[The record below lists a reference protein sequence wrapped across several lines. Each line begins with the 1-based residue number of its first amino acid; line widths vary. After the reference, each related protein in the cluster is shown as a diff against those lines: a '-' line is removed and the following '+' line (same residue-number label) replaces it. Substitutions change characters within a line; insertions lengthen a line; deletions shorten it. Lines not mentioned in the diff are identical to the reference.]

1 MNVKELG
8 GDLIS
13 AVIYIVL
20 GVMLL
25 LNPDASLSLIC
36 TVIGISAIVYGALNV
51 LFYFVR
57 RNDEDSSRFTL
68 PMGIAFAAVGLFCLV
83 APKVVLSVLPLIFGI
98 VLLIDGAG
106 KLGRSLE
113 LRKLGFARWGTL
125 AALAVVILVLGLMLV
140 TRPYE
145 AVENVARIFG
155 AMLVADGL
163 IGIYFSVRVFG
174 IRKNR

>member
-36 TVIGISAIVYGALNV
+36 TVIGISAVAYGALNI
-51 LFYFVR
+51 LFYYVR
-57 RNDEDSSRFTL
+57 RGDEDSSRFTL
-68 PMGIAFAAVGLFCLV
+68 PMGIAFVAVGVFCLV
-83 APKVVLSVLPLIFGI
+83 APKVVLSILPLIFGI

-113 LRKLGFARWGTL
+113 LRKLGFVRWGMLT
-125 AALAVVILVLGLMLV
+125 ALSVIIMVLGVMLV

-155 AMLVADGL
+155 AMIVADGL
-163 IGIYFSVRVFG
+163 IGIYFSLRVFS
-174 IRKNR
+174 IRKGK